1 MPLQE
6 VKLKAKSDAPSKSGL
21 ENVEPDVL
29 EKAMDDAM
37 RKEGSELDLSEE
49 EHKNFKK
56 AFQDKEFRKM
66 MAEYVDEISDPKH
79 RAEQDAYIREMEAK
93 GETPKDKKVVHPNAG
108 FVVKTKKE
116 KDGSKLFLNIVS
128 SVEVAQP
135 TSTSV
140 KGGDQWQLPHLLGP
154 PRMERDKKDN
164 SVGAF
169 DCCFH
174 PLALAHAERARPFRD
189 LLVSTAID
197 AVEKSYAQQ
206 KQACKLSRTYHV
218 LLGVTYK
225 TGPPQALMVA
235 HDAFASKTTAKKKK
249 PKKKKKKKKKKE
261 VAGPSFA
268 DNIRG
273 SLKSIPKPAPAPV
286 LGDQRD
292 RAQKLL
298 AKAQAR
304 GEAEA
309 ASRMRRGESGDQ
321 AGPRTVPKTQRDPL
335 DAPCTIKERG
345 AFDLQKFRIGAGSE
359 ADRRPKELSI
369 EVSLQMCETAKG
381 LDLELDGASFRL
393 KMVLDAVTLYDVKRT
408 LPYPVNGTKGSAKF
422 DRRRRTLTVVAPV
435 LPRTNEEVER
445 EHAMH
450 REPTSSVSVIG
461 GSVPEVSR
469 EHTTAHGQRRRE
481 RVVEPRETL
490 TAKDKRLS
498 KAPDRAKRSDDHAR
512 FLEKRA
518 VASRMTPRPPDRVK
532 YDERGAKLE
541 NKKTWS
547 ESESEEDDD
556 EDAAPDINASI
567 AEDNVA
573 AARKAAAGFKAAPE
587 VIDGSFAASAV
598 FDGSRSGFVFTR
610 GPKGV
615 GYYQDTSTTFLP
627 TIEARQKER
636 TATVIIDAAG
646 VGKVDVSVEGSEARV
661 TLDER
666 TFGLRLGGAVHPE
679 CRTDAAD
686 ANVVLVFTKSE
697 EAAWTT
703 VAEAFAVDAPVAAPD
718 EAATESD
725 EDAPSEPPPPSLTS
739 RGAPN
744 DAPPPPPPATTF
756 AAPEFQN
763 TLLYNID

>member
-49 EHKNFKK
+49 EQKNFKK

-128 SVEVAQP
+128 STEVAQP

-174 PLALAHAERARPFRD
+174 PLALEHAARARPFRD

-235 HDAFASKTTAKKKK
+235 HDAFAGKTTAKKKK
-249 PKKKKKKKKKKE
+249 TKKKKKE

-309 ASRMRRGESGDQ
+309 ASRIRRGESGDQ
-321 AGPRTVPKTQRDPL
+321 VVPPKKQRDPL
-335 DAPCTIKERG
+335 DAPCNIKERG
-345 AFDLQKFRIGAGSE
+345 AFDLQNFRIGAGSE
-359 ADRRPKELSI
+359 ADRRPKEISI
-369 EVSLQMCETAKG
+369 EVSLQKCDTAKG

-393 KMVLDAVTLYDVKRT
+393 KMVLDSVTLYDVKRT
-408 LPYPVNGTKGSAKF
+408 LPYPVDGTKGSAKF

-435 LPRTNEEVER
+435 LPRTSEEVER

-490 TAKDKRLS
+490 AAKDKRLS

-532 YDERGAKLE
+532 YDERGAKVE

-587 VIDGSFAASAV
+587 VIDGSFAASASY
-598 FDGSRSGFVFTR
+598 DGRRSGFVFTR

-615 GYYQDTSTTFLP
+615 GYYRDTSTTFLP
-627 TIEARQKER
+627 TIEARQR
-636 TATVIIDAAG
+636 PTTATVIIDAAG

-703 VAEAFAVDAPVAAPD
+703 VAEAFAVDAP
-718 EAATESD
+718 
-725 EDAPSEPPPPSLTS
+725 
-739 RGAPN
+739 
-744 DAPPPPPPATTF
+744 PPPATTTF